1 MNHERKAWSIT
12 VLSMAI
18 TVGCNGPETAPAV
31 RYGDSKAVETLSAD
45 FGSTDLQLI
54 AEKMVTSL
62 LESSAIRPDGD
73 SSRPPIVSVA
83 RVKNRTS
90 EHIDMKAITD
100 KIRTTMIKSGKV
112 RFAATDMQND
122 LMDQYDFQAASASAS
137 TRKSYGSQSG
147 AKYILAGEIMSI
159 VKTAGREKD
168 VYYKI
173 TLNLVDIQS
182 GVIEWADEKEIRKGS
197 TRKLIGS

>member
-1 MNHERKAWSIT
+1 MKHARAAWGIT
-12 VLSMAI
+12 VLSVAI
-18 TVGCNGPETAPAV
+18 TTGCQGPETAPAV
-31 RYGDSKAVETLSAD
+31 RYGDAHAVETLSAD

-62 LESSAIRPDGD
+62 LESNAIRPDGD

-122 LMDQYDFQAASASAS
+122 LMDQYDFQSSSASAD
-137 TRKSYGSQSG
+137 TRKSFGRQSG

-197 TRKLIGS
+197 TRKLIGG

>member
-1 MNHERKAWSIT
+1 MKPLRLLPPLASAALL
-12 VLSMAI
+12 VACS
-18 TVGCNGPETAPAV
+18 GPETAPSV
-31 RYGDSKAVETLSAD
+31 RYGDARAVETLNAD
-45 FGSTDLQLI
+45 FGSTDLQMI

-62 LESSAIRPDGD
+62 LDSNSIQPDREG
-73 SSRPPIVSVA
+73 RQPIVSVA
-83 RVKNRTS
+83 RVKNKTS

-100 KIRTTMIKSGKV
+100 KIRTAMIRSGKV
-112 RFAATDMQND
+112 RFAASDLQND
-122 LMDQYDFQAASASAS
+122 LMDQYDFQAAAASPES
-137 TRKSYGSQSG
+137 RKTFGRQSG

-159 VKTAGREKD
+159 IKTAGRDKD

-197 TRKLIGS
+197 TRRLIGGAA